1 MHSGLSLCPDLQ
13 SKAKCFKVR
22 RYHQGVFVD
31 EFHEHV
37 PRNRINAEE
46 TAEAIRALVIR
57 FAMPS
62 GSAILRALLNR
73 RGDRPAASGLLHV
86 HINYP
91 EPGVERKVCGGDVI
105 AWVDEV
111 VNAGEFRQTA
121 QSLATR
127 PEKSAGS

>member
-1 MHSGLSLCPDLQ
+1 MHSGVSLCPDLQ

-37 PRNRINAEE
+37 PRHRINAEE
-46 TAEAIRALVIR
+46 TKEAIRALVIR

-62 GSAILRALLNR
+62 GSAILQALLNR
-73 RGDRPAASGLLHV
+73 RRNRPAASGLLNV
-86 HINYP
+86 LIDYP
-91 EPGVERKVCGGDVI
+91 EPGVVRKACGGDVI

-111 VNAGEFRQTA
+111 VNEREFRQTA
-121 QSLATR
+121 QSLGTR